1 MYKLI
6 DGRALA
12 DSIIEDVAKRI
23 VEDNLEPQLAVVLVG
38 GDSASHIYV
47 NLKEKACERVGIVF
61 HKYLIDEDEKE
72 EKILDTIK
80 FLNNDSDTD
89 AVLIQLPLPTKFNQQ
104 KIIDALDYRKDVD
117 GFHKKNIERLKHGK
131 KQYILPGVSQG
142 IWNLIESTGENVKDK
157 EALIISKSDEFRTL
171 TQIILQ
177 NNGLCVHC
185 IKPDDPHLAEQAQ
198 IADIL
203 IPAIGISNSITE
215 DMVKEGAIIIDVGI
229 NKKNGKTVGDVD
241 FKNVAPKT
249 AHISPVPGGVGPMT
263 VAMLMYNTMLLA
275 KEKTTKLQKK
285 DH

>member
-1 MYKLI
+1 MYKII

-23 VEDNLEPQLAVVLVG
+23 IENNLEPQLAVVLVG

-72 EKILDTIK
+72 EKILETIK
-80 FLNNDSDTD
+80 FLNSDSNID
-89 AVLIQLPLPTKFNQQ
+89 AVLIQLPLPTKINQQ

-117 GFHKKNIERLKHGK
+117 GFHKKNIERMRQGK
-131 KQYILPGVSQG
+131 KQHILPGVSQG
-142 IWNLIESTGENVKDK
+142 IWKLIESTGENAKDK
-157 EALIISKSDEFRTL
+157 ETLIISKSDEFSTL
-171 TQIILQ
+171 THIILR

-185 IKPDDPHLAEQAQ
+185 IKPDDPHLAEQTR

-203 IPAIGISNSITE
+203 IPAVGEINSITA

-229 NKKNGKTVGDVD
+229 NKKDGKTVGDVD

-249 AHISPVPGGVGPMT
+249 SHISPVPGGVGPMT
-263 VAMLMYNTMLLA
+263 VAMLLYNTMLLA
-275 KEKTTKLQKK
+275 KAKTAKLK
-285 DH
+285 